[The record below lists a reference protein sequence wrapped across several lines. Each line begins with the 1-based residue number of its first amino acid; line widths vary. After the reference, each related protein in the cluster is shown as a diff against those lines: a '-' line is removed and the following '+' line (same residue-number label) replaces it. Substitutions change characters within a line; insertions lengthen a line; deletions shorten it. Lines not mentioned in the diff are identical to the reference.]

1 MNCQSLLFSFIFS
14 ILFSSLTTAF
24 DINSKENVVVYWG
37 QNSAG
42 SQQRLSYYCESDSV
56 DVVVLSFMSAFSNA
70 DTLPTLNFANACET
84 TFSDGLL
91 QCDTIAADIQT
102 CQANGKKV
110 LLSLGGASGAYG
122 FASDSVAEDF
132 AETLWNMFGAG
143 SATERP
149 FGDAVIDGFDF
160 DIENN
165 ISTGYAALATKLR
178 EYYAQDS
185 SKNYYISASPQCVY
199 PDASVGD
206 LLANADVDFAFIQF
220 YNNYCNTDKQFN
232 WDTWAEFATSSS
244 PNKDIKLYLGLPG
257 SSTAAGSGYITS
269 DVVKTALTNVVQS
282 LDSNFGG
289 ISIWDASQAFAN
301 SVSGVNFA
309 ESMKSILSE
318 VFDGEATSAA
328 TSTSTSSATT
338 TSTTSVA
345 PVAPT
350 TTSTTSTTPV
360 APTTTSTT
368 STTPAAA
375 TTTST
380 TPAAATTTSTTPA
393 AATTTST
400 TPAAATTTST
410 TPAAA
415 TTISTTP
422 AAATTTSTT
431 PAAPTTTSTTSTTPA
446 AATTIS
452 TTPAAPI
459 TTSTSPVAP
468 TSSSTTSPNGKD
480 VQLTFTKSTVL
491 ISSTLETV
499 SQIEVPTTSSS
510 SIATT
515 VTTFNPTTTLATIT
529 KTSTTSTSTT
539 SISASASASATSTS
553 TSSFKD
559 CSSLTGKDKAV
570 CLNTNFANNLFSSG
584 SANSC
589 NTEGEISCSGDGSFA
604 ICNFGKWV
612 KMQCA
617 AGTTCYAYT
626 QNDQV
631 DIGCNYIDQK
641 SSFTKRNNYFYF
653 F

>member
-122 FASDSVAEDF
+122 FASDSVAEGF

-269 DVVKTALTNVVQS
+269 DVVKTALTNVVKS

-318 VFDGEATSAA
+318 VFEGEVTSAA
-328 TSTSTSSATT
+328 TSTSTSSTST

-345 PVAPT
+345 
-350 TTSTTSTTPV
+350 PV

-400 TPAAATTTST
+400 T
-410 TPAAA
+410 
-415 TTISTTP
+415 
-422 AAATTTSTT
+422 
-431 PAAPTTTSTTSTTPA
+431 STTPA

-468 TSSSTTSPNGKD
+468 ASSSTTSPNGKD

-491 ISSTLETV
+491 TSTLKTV

-584 SANSC
+584 SADSC

>member
-1 MNCQSLLFSFIFS
+1 MSCQSLLFSFIFS

-42 SQQRLSYYCESDSV
+42 SQQRLSHYCESDSV
-56 DVVVLSFMSAFSNA
+56 DVVILSFMSAFSNA

-122 FASDSVAEDF
+122 FASDAVAEGF

-143 SATERP
+143 SAVERP
-149 FGDAVIDGFDF
+149 FGNAVLDGFDF

-165 ISTGYAALATKLR
+165 IPVGYAALATKLR

-185 SKNYYISASPQCVY
+185 SKTYYISASPQCVY

-220 YNNYCNTDKQFN
+220 YNNYCNTDRQFN
-232 WDTWAEFATSSS
+232 WNTWAEFATSSS

-257 SSTAAGSGYITS
+257 SPTAAGSGYVTS
-269 DVVKTALTNVVQS
+269 DVVKNALANVIKS

-309 ESMKSILSE
+309 ESMKSILAE
-318 VFDGEATSAA
+318 VFGGQATSPT
-328 TSTSTSSATT
+328 TSTSPVTPSTTSTTSTTPVAPTT
-338 TSTTSVA
+338 TSTTSTTPVVPTTTSTTPVA
-345 PVAPT
+345 PTTTSTTSTTPVAPTTTSTIPVAPTTTSTTSTTPVAPTTTSTIPVAPT

-368 STTPAAA
+368 STTPVV
-375 TTTST
+375 
-380 TPAAATTTSTTPA
+380 
-393 AATTTST
+393 
-400 TPAAATTTST
+400 
-410 TPAAA
+410 
-415 TTISTTP
+415 
-422 AAATTTSTT
+422 
-431 PAAPTTTSTTSTTPA
+431 PTTTS
-446 AATTIS
+446 ATT
-452 TTPAAPI
+452 
-459 TTSTSPVAP
+459 
-468 TSSSTTSPNGKD
+468 PNGKD
-480 VQLTFTKSTVL
+480 VQLSFTKS
-491 ISSTLETV
+491 IS
-499 SQIEVPTTSSS
+499 TSSS
-510 SIATT
+510 V
-515 VTTFNPTTTLATIT
+515 VTTAITLNPTTTLATVT
-529 KTSTTSTSTT
+529 KTSSTSASTT
-539 SISASASASATSTS
+539 SIPASATTTPAS
-553 TSSFKD
+553 SSFKD

-584 SANSC
+584 SADSC

-631 DIGCNYIDQK
+631 DIGCNYSDQK